1 MVSVW
6 DELKRRHVVRVAIAY
21 AIVSWLILQLADVL
35 IPLLTLPEWVGRLV
49 FLILVIGFPLAL
61 IFAWV
66 FELTPEGIQ
75 RDSKVTRNKSVSQ
88 QSGRRLNYLII
99 GALVIALGYSVITRE
114 PANPDESPIDAAVFN
129 RPMVA
134 VLPFVKTSGDT
145 TFDHLSLGLMDE
157 IIVSLQR
164 FKAFPVVSRGAV
176 LMFQGRD
183 KSVAE
188 TAEELNAQYVV
199 DGSIRADGDSLRVL
213 ITMSDSKGD
222 QVWARPFV
230 LSSDLEGL
238 FTVVDEVAAS
248 IAGAVRESEVDRA
261 VVANR
266 PPVAAWEH
274 YIKGLSMV
282 LDWSPDNH
290 EEGRGHI
297 ESALELDPN
306 MAEAWWAMGEFE
318 VIEMMFFPAGEEESR
333 IRLEKSVGY
342 FRRANEISPFQGG
355 ACGCLG
361 LMLAMLNRTPEAF
374 TLLEDALHANPLST
388 RLRVDYASV
397 LVSEGRFDEA
407 RAMAQSATG
416 MEPIGWDL
424 ALAYSI
430 KATADLAEDRFDE
443 ARANV
448 HRAKYASARNVYT
461 TPTAIL
467 ILYVLGDREEAIELY
482 QDFFSE
488 FPEFSF
494 GNPVTVYYMKS
505 IDSVIAS
512 RHRTNAE
519 FPPNALAIVDE
530 LASQTATPALLS
542 R

>member
-1 MVSVW
+1 MASVW
-6 DELKRRHVVRVAIAY
+6 DELKRRNVVRVAIAY

-49 FLILVIGFPLAL
+49 FFVLVIGFPLAL

-75 RDSKVTRNKSVSQ
+75 RDSEVSDNTSVSQ
-88 QSGRRLNYLII
+88 HTGRRLNFLIV
-99 GALVIALGYSVITRE
+99 GALVIALGYSVITRD
-114 PANPDESPIDAAVFN
+114 PVKPDEPPIDTAILN

-134 VLPFVKTSGDT
+134 VLPFVKTSGDS

-164 FKAFPVVSRGAV
+164 LKAFPVVSRGAV
-176 LMFQGRD
+176 LMFKGRD
-183 KSVAE
+183 KSVTEA
-188 TAEELNAQYVV
+188 AEELNAQYVV
-199 DGSIRADGDSLRVL
+199 DGSIRVDGDNLRVL
-213 ITMSDSKGD
+213 VTMSDSKGN

-230 LSSDLEGL
+230 LSSNLEGL

-274 YIKGLSMV
+274 YIKGLSV
-282 LDWSPDNH
+282 ILDWSPDRH

-306 MAEAWWAMGEFE
+306 MAEAWWALGEFE
-318 VIEMMFFPAGEEESR
+318 VVEMMFFPAGEEESR

-342 FRRANEISPFQGG
+342 FQRANELSPFQGG

-361 LMLAMLNRTPEAF
+361 VMLAMLNRTSEAF
-374 TLLEDALHANPLST
+374 TLLKEALHANPLST
-388 RLRVDYASV
+388 RLRVDYAQV

-407 RAMAQSATG
+407 RAMAESATG

-424 ALAYSI
+424 AMTWTI
-430 KATADLAEDRFDE
+430 RATADLAEGRDEE

-448 HRAKYASARNVYT
+448 HRAKYASARNVYS
-461 TPTAIL
+461 TPSAIL
-467 ILYVLGDREEAIELY
+467 ILYVLGDREDAIELY
-482 QDFFSE
+482 QDFVSE
-488 FPEFSF
+488 IPEFTF
-494 GNPVTVYYMKS
+494 DNPVTVYYIKS
-505 IDSVIAS
+505 IDPVIAS
-512 RHRTNAE
+512 RQRENSE
-519 FPPNALAIVDE
+519 FPPNARAIVDE
-530 LASQTATPALLS
+530 LASQMATPAN
-542 R
+542 

>member
-1 MVSVW
+1 MASVW
-6 DELKRRHVVRVAIAY
+6 DELRRRNVVRVAIAY

-49 FLILVIGFPLAL
+49 FLVLVIGFALAL

-75 RDSKVTRNKSVSQ
+75 RDSKVSHNKSVSQ
-88 QSGRRLNYLII
+88 HTGRRLNFLII
-99 GALVIALGYSVITRE
+99 GAFVIALGYTVISRG
-114 PANPDESPIDAAVFN
+114 PVNPDEPPIDAAILN

-134 VLPFVKTSGDT
+134 VLPFVKTSGDS
-145 TFDHLSLGLMDE
+145 TFDHLTLGLMDE

-164 FKAFPVVSRGAV
+164 LKAFPVVSRGAV
-176 LMFQGRD
+176 LMFQSRD
-183 KSVAE
+183 KSIVE

-199 DGSIRADGDSLRVL
+199 DGSIRADGDNLRVL
-213 ITMSDSKGD
+213 VTMSDSKGN

-230 LSSDLEGL
+230 LSSNLEGL

-274 YIKGLSMV
+274 YIKGLSV
-282 LDWSPDNH
+282 ILDWSPDRH

-306 MAEAWWAMGEFE
+306 MAEAWWALGEFE
-318 VIEMMFFPAGEEESR
+318 VVEMMFFPAGEEESR

-342 FRRANEISPFQGG
+342 FQRANELSPFQGG

-361 LMLAMLNRTPEAF
+361 VMLAMLNRTSEAF
-374 TLLEDALHANPLST
+374 TLLKEALHSNPLST
-388 RLRVDYASV
+388 RLRVDYAQV

-407 RAMAQSATG
+407 RAMAESATG

-424 ALAYSI
+424 AMTWTI
-430 KATADLAEDRFDE
+430 RATADLAEGRDEE

-448 HRAKYASARNVYT
+448 HRAKYASARNVYS
-461 TPTAIL
+461 TPSAIL
-467 ILYVLGDREEAIELY
+467 ILYVLGDREDAIELY
-482 QDFFSE
+482 QDFVSE
-488 FPEFSF
+488 IPEFSF
-494 GNPVTVYYMKS
+494 DNPVTMYYIKS
-505 IDSVIAS
+505 IDPVIAS
-512 RHRTNAE
+512 RQRENSE
-519 FPPNALAIVDE
+519 FPPNARAIVDE
-530 LASQTATPALLS
+530 LASQMATPAN
-542 R
+542 

>member
-1 MVSVW
+1 MASVW
-6 DELKRRHVVRVAIAY
+6 DELRRRNVVRVAIAY

-35 IPLLTLPEWVGRLV
+35 IPLLSLPEWVGRLV
-49 FLILVIGFPLAL
+49 FLILVIGFALAL

-75 RDSKVTRNKSVSQ
+75 RDSKVSHNKSVSQ
-88 QSGRRLNYLII
+88 HTGRRLNFLII
-99 GALVIALGYSVITRE
+99 GAFVIALGYTVISRG
-114 PANPDESPIDAAVFN
+114 PVNPDEPPIDAAILN

-134 VLPFVKTSGDT
+134 VLPFVKTSGDS
-145 TFDHLSLGLMDE
+145 TFDHLTLGLMDE

-164 FKAFPVVSRGAV
+164 LKAFPVVSRGAV
-176 LMFQGRD
+176 LMFQSRD
-183 KSVAE
+183 KSIVE

-199 DGSIRADGDSLRVL
+199 DGSIRADGDNLRVL
-213 ITMSDSKGD
+213 VTMSDSKGN

-230 LSSDLEGL
+230 LSSNLEGL

-274 YIKGLSMV
+274 YIKGLSV
-282 LDWSPDNH
+282 ILDWSPDRH

-306 MAEAWWAMGEFE
+306 MAEAWWALGEFE
-318 VIEMMFFPAGEEESR
+318 VVEMMFFPAGEEESR

-342 FRRANEISPFQGG
+342 FQRANELSPFQGG

-361 LMLAMLNRTPEAF
+361 VMLAMLNRTSEAF
-374 TLLEDALHANPLST
+374 TLLKEALHSNPLST
-388 RLRVDYASV
+388 RLRVDYAQV

-407 RAMAQSATG
+407 RAMAESATG

-424 ALAYSI
+424 AMTWTI
-430 KATADLAEDRFDE
+430 RATADLAEGRDEE

-448 HRAKYASARNVYT
+448 HRAKYASARNVYS
-461 TPTAIL
+461 TPSAIL
-467 ILYVLGDREEAIELY
+467 ILYVLGDREDAIELY
-482 QDFFSE
+482 QDFVSE
-488 FPEFSF
+488 IPEFSF
-494 GNPVTVYYMKS
+494 DNPVTMYYIKS
-505 IDSVIAS
+505 IDPVIAS
-512 RHRTNAE
+512 RQRENSE
-519 FPPNALAIVDE
+519 FPPNARAIVDE
-530 LASQTATPALLS
+530 LASQMATPAN
-542 R
+542 

>member
-1 MVSVW
+1 MASVW
-6 DELKRRHVVRVAIAY
+6 DELRRRNVVRVAIAY

-35 IPLLTLPEWVGRLV
+35 IPLLSLPEWVGRLV
-49 FLILVIGFPLAL
+49 FLILVIGFALAL

-75 RDSKVTRNKSVSQ
+75 RDSKVSHNKSVSQ
-88 QSGRRLNYLII
+88 HTGRRLNFLII
-99 GALVIALGYSVITRE
+99 GAFVIALGYTVISRG
-114 PANPDESPIDAAVFN
+114 PVNPDEPPIDAAILN

-134 VLPFVKTSGDT
+134 VLPFVKTSGDS
-145 TFDHLSLGLMDE
+145 TFDHLTLGLMDE

-164 FKAFPVVSRGAV
+164 LKAFPVVSRGAV
-176 LMFQGRD
+176 LMFQSRD
-183 KSVAE
+183 KSIVE

-199 DGSIRADGDSLRVL
+199 DGSIRADGDNLRVL
-213 ITMSDSKGD
+213 VTMSDSKGN

-230 LSSDLEGL
+230 LSSNLEGL

-274 YIKGLSMV
+274 YIKGLSV
-282 LDWSPDNH
+282 ILDWSPERH

-297 ESALELDPN
+297 ESALELDSN
-306 MAEAWWAMGEFE
+306 MAEAWWALGEFE
-318 VIEMMFFPAGEEESR
+318 VVEMMFFPAGEEESR

-342 FRRANEISPFQGG
+342 FQRANELSPFQGG

-361 LMLAMLNRTPEAF
+361 VMLAMLNRTSEAF
-374 TLLEDALHANPLST
+374 TLLKEALHSNPLST
-388 RLRVDYASV
+388 RLRVDYAQV

-407 RAMAQSATG
+407 RAMAESATG

-424 ALAYSI
+424 AMTWTI
-430 KATADLAEDRFDE
+430 RATADLAEGRDEE

-448 HRAKYASARNVYT
+448 HRAKYASARNVYS
-461 TPTAIL
+461 TPSAIL
-467 ILYVLGDREEAIELY
+467 ILYVLGDREDAIELY
-482 QDFFSE
+482 QDFVSE
-488 FPEFSF
+488 IPEFSF
-494 GNPVTVYYMKS
+494 DNPVTMYYIKS
-505 IDSVIAS
+505 IDPVIAS
-512 RHRTNAE
+512 RQRENSE
-519 FPPNALAIVDE
+519 FPPNARAIVDE
-530 LASQTATPALLS
+530 LASQMATPAN
-542 R
+542 

>member
-1 MVSVW
+1 MASVW
-6 DELKRRHVVRVAIAY
+6 DELRRRNVVRVAIAY

-35 IPLLTLPEWVGRLV
+35 IPLLSLPEWVGRLV
-49 FLILVIGFPLAL
+49 FLILVIGFALAL

-75 RDSKVTRNKSVSQ
+75 RDSKVSHNKSVSQ
-88 QSGRRLNYLII
+88 HTGRRLNFLII
-99 GALVIALGYSVITRE
+99 GAFVIALGYTVISRG
-114 PANPDESPIDAAVFN
+114 PVNPDEPPIDAAILN

-134 VLPFVKTSGDT
+134 VLPFVKTSGDS
-145 TFDHLSLGLMDE
+145 TFDHLTLGLMDE

-164 FKAFPVVSRGAV
+164 LKAFPVVSRGAV
-176 LMFQGRD
+176 LMFQSRD
-183 KSVAE
+183 KSIVE

-199 DGSIRADGDSLRVL
+199 DGSIRADGDNLRVL
-213 ITMSDSKGD
+213 VTMSDSKGN

-230 LSSDLEGL
+230 LSSNLEGL

-274 YIKGLSMV
+274 YIKGLSV
-282 LDWSPDNH
+282 ILGWSPDRH

-306 MAEAWWAMGEFE
+306 MAEAWWALGEFE
-318 VIEMMFFPAGEEESR
+318 VVEMMFFPAGEEESR

-342 FRRANEISPFQGG
+342 FQRANELSPFQGG

-361 LMLAMLNRTPEAF
+361 VMLAMLNRTSEAF
-374 TLLEDALHANPLST
+374 TLLKEALHSNPLST
-388 RLRVDYASV
+388 RLRVDYAQV

-407 RAMAQSATG
+407 RAMAESATG

-424 ALAYSI
+424 AMTWTI
-430 KATADLAEDRFDE
+430 RATADLAEGRDEE

-448 HRAKYASARNVYT
+448 HRAKYASARNVYS
-461 TPTAIL
+461 TPSAIL
-467 ILYVLGDREEAIELY
+467 ILYVLGDREDAIELY
-482 QDFFSE
+482 QDFVSE
-488 FPEFSF
+488 IPEFSF
-494 GNPVTVYYMKS
+494 DNPITMYYIKS
-505 IDSVIAS
+505 IDPVIAS
-512 RHRTNAE
+512 RQRENSE
-519 FPPNALAIVDE
+519 FPPNARAIVDE
-530 LASQTATPALLS
+530 LASQMATPAN
-542 R
+542 

>member
-1 MVSVW
+1 MASVW
-6 DELKRRHVVRVAIAY
+6 DELRRRNVVRVAIAY

-35 IPLLTLPEWVGRLV
+35 IPLLSLPEWVGRLV
-49 FLILVIGFPLAL
+49 FLILVIGFALAL

-75 RDSKVTRNKSVSQ
+75 RDSKVSHNKSVSQ
-88 QSGRRLNYLII
+88 HTGRRLNFLII
-99 GALVIALGYSVITRE
+99 GAFVIALGYTVISRG
-114 PANPDESPIDAAVFN
+114 PVNPDEPPIDAAILN

-134 VLPFVKTSGDT
+134 VLPFVKTSGDS
-145 TFDHLSLGLMDE
+145 TFDHLTLGLMDE

-164 FKAFPVVSRGAV
+164 LKAFPVVSRGAV
-176 LMFQGRD
+176 LMFQSRD
-183 KSVAE
+183 KSIVE

-199 DGSIRADGDSLRVL
+199 DGSIRADGDNLRVL
-213 ITMSDSKGD
+213 VTMSDSKGN

-230 LSSDLEGL
+230 LSSNLEGL

-274 YIKGLSMV
+274 YIKGLSII
-282 LDWSPDNH
+282 LNWSPDRH

-306 MAEAWWAMGEFE
+306 MAEAWWALGEFE
-318 VIEMMFFPAGEEESR
+318 VVEMMFFPAGEEESR

-342 FRRANEISPFQGG
+342 FQRANELSPFQGG

-361 LMLAMLNRTPEAF
+361 VMLAMLNRTSEAF
-374 TLLEDALHANPLST
+374 TLLKEALHSNPLST
-388 RLRVDYASV
+388 RLRVDYAQV

-407 RAMAQSATG
+407 RAMAESATG

-424 ALAYSI
+424 AMTWTI
-430 KATADLAEDRFDE
+430 RATADLAEGRDEE

-448 HRAKYASARNVYT
+448 HRAKYASARNVYS
-461 TPTAIL
+461 TPSAIL
-467 ILYVLGDREEAIELY
+467 ILYVLGDREDAIELY
-482 QDFFSE
+482 QDFVSE
-488 FPEFSF
+488 IPEFSF
-494 GNPVTVYYMKS
+494 DNPVTMYYIKS
-505 IDSVIAS
+505 IDPVIAS
-512 RHRTNAE
+512 RQRENSE
-519 FPPNALAIVDE
+519 FPPNARAIVDE
-530 LASQTATPALLS
+530 LASQMATPAN
-542 R
+542 

>member
-1 MVSVW
+1 MASFW
-6 DELKRRHVVRVAIAY
+6 DELKRRNVVRVAIAY
-21 AIVSWLILQLADVL
+21 AVVSWLVLQLADVL

-49 FLILVIGFPLAL
+49 FFLLVVGFPLAL

-75 RDSKVTRNKSVSQ
+75 RDSEVSDDKSVSQ
-88 QSGRRLNYLII
+88 YTGRRLNFLII
-99 GALVIALGYSVITRE
+99 GALAITLGYSVITRE
-114 PANPDESPIDAAVFN
+114 PANPDEPPIDVAVFN

-134 VLPFVKTSGDT
+134 VLPFVKTSGDS
-145 TFDHLSLGLMDE
+145 TFDHLNLGLMDE

-176 LMFQGRD
+176 LTFQSRD
-183 KSVAE
+183 KSVTE

-213 ITMSDSKGD
+213 VTMSDSKGD

-230 LSSDLEGL
+230 LASSLEGL

-261 VVANR
+261 VVTDR
-266 PPVAAWEH
+266 PPVAAWEY
-274 YIKGLSMV
+274 YIKGLSVV
-282 LDWSPDNH
+282 LDWSPDRH

-306 MAEAWWAMGEFE
+306 MAEAWWALGEFE

-333 IRLEKSVGY
+333 VRLETSVDY

-361 LMLAMLNRTPEAF
+361 VMLAMLDRAPEAF
-374 TLLEDALHANPLST
+374 TLLEDALYANPLST
-388 RLRVDYASV
+388 RLRVDYAQV

-407 RAMAQSATG
+407 REMAESATG

-424 ALAYSI
+424 ASTWTI
-430 KATADLAEDRFDE
+430 RATADLAEGRFDE
-443 ARANV
+443 ARANIY
-448 HRAKYASARNVYT
+448 RAKYASARNVYA
-461 TPTAIL
+461 TPSAIV
-467 ILYVLGDREEAIELY
+467 ILYMLGDREDAIELY
-482 QDFFSE
+482 QDFISE
-488 FPEFSF
+488 VPGFSF
-494 GNPVTVYYMKS
+494 DNPVTVYYMKA
-505 IDSVIAS
+505 IEAVIAS
-512 RHRTNAE
+512 RQRENAE
-519 FPPNALAIVDE
+519 FPPNVLAIVDE
-530 LASQTATPALLS
+530 LANQTATPGN
-542 R
+542 

>member
-1 MVSVW
+1 MASVW
-6 DELKRRHVVRVAIAY
+6 DELRRRNVVRVAIAY
-21 AIVSWLILQLADVL
+21 AVVSWLILQLADVL

-49 FLILVIGFPLAL
+49 FLVLVIGFPLAL

-75 RDSKVTRNKSVSQ
+75 RDSKVSHNQSVSQ
-88 QSGRRLNYLII
+88 HTGRRLNFLIV
-99 GALVIALGYSVITRE
+99 GALVIALGYSVITRD
-114 PANPDESPIDAAVFN
+114 PVNPDEPPIDAAVLN

-134 VLPFVKTSGDT
+134 VLPFVKTSGDS

-176 LMFQGRD
+176 LMFQSRD
-183 KSVAE
+183 KSILE
-188 TAEELNAQYVV
+188 TAEELNAQYVI
-199 DGSIRADGDSLRVL
+199 DGSIRADGDNLRVL
-213 ITMSDSKGD
+213 VTMSDSKGD

-230 LSSDLEGL
+230 LASDLEGL
-238 FTVVDEVAAS
+238 FTVVEEVAAS
-248 IAGAVRESEVDRA
+248 IAGAVRESEVDR
-261 VVANR
+261 VVVSNR

-274 YIKGLSMV
+274 YIKGLSIV
-282 LDWSPDNH
+282 LDWSPDRH

-318 VIEMMFFPAGEEESR
+318 VVEMMFFPAGEEESR
-333 IRLEKSVGY
+333 IRLEKGVGY
-342 FRRANEISPFQGG
+342 FQRANEISPFQGG

-361 LMLAMLNRTPEAF
+361 VMLAMLNRASEAF
-374 TLLEDALHANPLST
+374 TLLEGALHANPLST
-388 RLRVDYASV
+388 RLRVDYAQV

-407 RAMAQSATG
+407 RAMAESATG

-424 ALAYSI
+424 ALSWTIRAI
-430 KATADLAEDRFDE
+430 ADLAEGRDDQ

-448 HRAKYASARNVYT
+448 HRAKYASARNVYS
-461 TPTAIL
+461 TPSAIL
-467 ILYVLGDREEAIELY
+467 ILYALGDREDAIELY
-482 QDFFSE
+482 QDFVSE
-488 FPEFSF
+488 NPEFSF
-494 GNPVTVYYMKS
+494 DNPLTVYYVKS
-505 IDSVIAS
+505 IDSMVVS
-512 RHRTNAE
+512 RHRANAE

-530 LASQTATPALLS
+530 LARQTATS
-542 R
+542 EN